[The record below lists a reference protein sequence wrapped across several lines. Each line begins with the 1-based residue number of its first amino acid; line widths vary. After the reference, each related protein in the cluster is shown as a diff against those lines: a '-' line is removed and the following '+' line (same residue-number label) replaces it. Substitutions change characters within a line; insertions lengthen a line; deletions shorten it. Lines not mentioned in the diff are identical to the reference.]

1 MTAKKKRSPPL
12 RTKTLSELV
21 DYWETIQDNLREYE
35 WAVND
40 YDWKAAAECKAAIL
54 HDLPAVRRL
63 TNRLFKRGT
72 SKSV

>member
-1 MTAKKKRSPPL
+1 MATKKRRSPPL
-12 RTKTLSELV
+12 RTKTLSALI
-21 DYWETIQDNLREYE
+21 DYYDIIRDNLYEYE
-35 WAVND
+35 CAVDD

-63 TNRLFKRGT
+63 TNRLFKRRT